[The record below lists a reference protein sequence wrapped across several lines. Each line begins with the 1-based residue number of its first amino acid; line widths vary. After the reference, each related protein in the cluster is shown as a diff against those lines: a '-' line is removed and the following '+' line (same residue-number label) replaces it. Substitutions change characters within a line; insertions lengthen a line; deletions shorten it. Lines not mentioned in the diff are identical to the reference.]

1 MFVQAVDSDFIRRW
15 NQFEPIK
22 LGENAEITVPKEVSG
37 CHGAAAVHDIQMEQL
52 KDDQFTVISDC
63 VQIFR

>member
-1 MFVQAVDSDFIRRW
+1 MFVQVVDSDFVRRW
-15 NQFEPIK
+15 NQFEPVTLNDCGHIK
-22 LGENAEITVPKEVSG
+22 VPQEVSG

-52 KDDQFTVISDC
+52 KDDQFTPLSEI